1 MWTRSLCVISNE
13 KTPSHFG
20 WGFFVSRAI
29 IGGISRSAKRRR
41 RWATPFPGI
50 SRTLDNR
57 AERRFVPA
65 KGLALCRMHA
75 AFPSAKM
82 ASS

>member
-1 MWTRSLCVISNE
+1 VISNE

-50 SRTLDNR
+50 SRTLDSR
-57 AERRFVPA
+57 AET
-65 KGLALCRMHA
+65 
-75 AFPSAKM
+75 
-82 ASS
+82 